1 MNLLLDTHT
10 FLWFSGRQQY
20 ESLSLATRELLEDKK
35 NTLFLSYASIWEL
48 TIKVSIGKMKLSEP
62 VADLVRSQQEQ
73 LDFQILPFK
82 LSHFDLIERLPFHHK
97 DPFDRLLIAQA
108 QVEGLTI
115 VGIDA
120 VFDQYGVN
128 RIWLN

>member
-10 FLWFSGRQQY
+10 FLWFAGRQQY
-20 ESLSLATRELLEDKK
+20 TLLPGATREILEDES
-35 NTLFLSYASIWEL
+35 NSLFLSYASIWEL
-48 TIKVSIGKMKLSEP
+48 TIKVSIGKMKLTETISEL
-62 VADLVRSQQEQ
+62 VQFQQARIDLH
-73 LDFQILPFK
+73 LIPFHLK
-82 LSHFDLIERLPFHHK
+82 HFDLIETLPFHHK

-115 VGIDA
+115 VGVDA
-120 VFDQYGVN
+120 VFDQYGVK

>member
-10 FLWFSGRQQY
+10 FLWFAID
-20 ESLSLATRELLEDKK
+20 SLRSNLPEATRELLEEE
-35 NTLFLSYASIWEL
+35 NNRLFLSYVSPWEAA
-48 TIKVSIGKMKLSEP
+48 IKVSIGKLNLPEPIGRIVQTEISNNGINLLDVKL
-62 VADLVRSQQEQ
+62 AHL
-73 LDFQILPFK
+73 
-82 LSHFDLIERLPFHHK
+82 DLIERLPFHHK

-115 VGIDA
+115 VGIDT